1 MNSTK
6 SPQFAIIENGKVNES
21 IAINLSS
28 NAPVNPQLRLNHVSL
43 QSKIGFQPI
52 LQDISVEVEPGDRIA
67 LVGISGAGK
76 TSLLRLLNRLDSPST
91 GEIFFEGENYN
102 KIPVVELR
110 KQITLVFSTPKLLG
124 MTVKDA
130 IGYPLKLRGLSKD
143 EINQRLTQW
152 TERLEIPNEWLNR
165 TEVQL
170 SSGQLQKIAI
180 ARALVIQ
187 PKILLLDEAITGLD
201 VGNQTKILNILQ
213 TLAEDKI
220 TLIFATHHLDLIQDW
235 ANQLWYLSP
244 GKIVQ
249 NTPTRQVDWQA
260 LKQQFIDAQKQEAQD
275 WE

>member
-1 MNSTK
+1 M
-6 SPQFAIIENGKVNES
+6 
-21 IAINLSS
+21 SS
-28 NAPVNPQLRLNHVSL
+28 NAPANPQLRLNDVSL
-43 QSKIGFQPI
+43 LSKIGSQPI
-52 LQDISVEVEPGDRIA
+52 LQEISVEVRKGDRIA

-76 TSLLRLLNRLDSPST
+76 TSLLRLLNRLNSPST
-91 GEIFFEGENYN
+91 GEIFFEGKNCTE
-102 KIPVVELR
+102 IPVIRLR
-110 KQITLVFSTPKLLG
+110 QQITLVFSTPKLLG

-130 IGYPLKLRGLSKD
+130 IGYPLKLRGLSND
-143 EINQRLTQW
+143 EINQRLTEW
-152 TERLEIPNEWLNR
+152 TERLEIPADWFNR

-201 VGNQTKILNILQ
+201 VGNQRKILNILQ

-220 TLIFATHHLDLIQDW
+220 TIIFATHQLDLIQDW
-235 ANQLWYLSP
+235 GNRLWYLSQ

-249 NTPTRQVDWQA
+249 DYPTRQVDWQA
-260 LKQQFIDAQKQEAQD
+260 LKRQFIDAQNREAQD

>member
-6 SPQFAIIENGKVNES
+6 SPRFAIIENGKVSES
-21 IAINLSS
+21 IAISLSS
-28 NAPVNPQLRLNHVSL
+28 NAPVHPQLRLNQVSL
-43 QSKIGFQPI
+43 QPKIGFQPI
-52 LQDISVEVEPGDRIA
+52 LQEISVEVQQSDRIA

-76 TSLLRLLNRLDSPST
+76 TSLLRLLNRLNSPST

-130 IGYPLKLRGLSKD
+130 ISYPLKLRGLSKD

-220 TLIFATHHLDLIQDW
+220 TLIFATHHLDLIQNW
-235 ANQLWYLSP
+235 GNRLWYLSQ

-249 NTPTRQVDWQA
+249 DHPTRQVDWQA